1 MKKIHTLLLT
11 LIILILLLITLS
23 FIKIGKQQVVTLADK
38 TSSTDET
45 IKVID
50 LTTNDIKEI
59 TITDSTESLTY
70 IPKGEEWS
78 IQGYD
83 HLLLDFEKLNNTGK
97 SLIHIEASRQINAS
111 TLKDFQLDEP
121 SQTITYTLNDGK
133 VIELLVGTKT
143 PDATSCYVKINTPDS
158 PIYLVSSLTSDSFTS
173 HINDL
178 RVTQLETYDATHVT
192 GLTITGP
199 GIDSMQI
206 ALAKE
211 QASLMANYTLTTQTL
226 NQVSVDSTAFN
237 ELVTHLPDIKISDF
251 IADHVTDL
259 SPYGLDHPILHL
271 IKELTETDATT
282 QKSSTR
288 TLDYIWGNK
297 LSNGKITFMKTGDQ
311 SVYAMDNSFLEPLLK
326 DLDPFKLSSKW
337 IGLMSIKNVKSIDLN
352 LPSGNYRLAI
362 DQDTYTINDKV
373 VTEECFKKVYSAL
386 IDIKADHLVP
396 EGTITPQDTPQL
408 YFIYNLK
415 DGSTKSINFYQ
426 YNDQFVLTTLN
437 NVMTVNCSL
446 KQFTHVEELLSTAL
460 SNLQ

>member
-121 SQTITYTLNDGK
+121 SQTITYTLNNAK

-178 RVTQLETYDATHVT
+178 RVT
-192 GLTITGP
+192 
-199 GIDSMQI
+199 
-206 ALAKE
+206 
-211 QASLMANYTLTTQTL
+211 
-226 NQVSVDSTAFN
+226 
-237 ELVTHLPDIKISDF
+237 
-251 IADHVTDL
+251 
-259 SPYGLDHPILHL
+259 
-271 IKELTETDATT
+271 
-282 QKSSTR
+282 
-288 TLDYIWGNK
+288 
-297 LSNGKITFMKTGDQ
+297 
-311 SVYAMDNSFLEPLLK
+311 
-326 DLDPFKLSSKW
+326 
-337 IGLMSIKNVKSIDLN
+337 
-352 LPSGNYRLAI
+352 
-362 DQDTYTINDKV
+362 
-373 VTEECFKKVYSAL
+373 
-386 IDIKADHLVP
+386 
-396 EGTITPQDTPQL
+396 
-408 YFIYNLK
+408 
-415 DGSTKSINFYQ
+415 
-426 YNDQFVLTTLN
+426 
-437 NVMTVNCSL
+437 
-446 KQFTHVEELLSTAL
+446 
-460 SNLQ
+460 